1 MKAEFTRHGLRSRI
15 GQHRTDLKHH
25 PLDPVIVAGPW
36 LAAAGAVHAGARN
49 VAKSL
54 AHAGSDGQRPVH

>member
-1 MKAEFTRHGLRSRI
+1 VKAEFTHHGLRSRV
-15 GQHRTDLKHH
+15 GQHRTDLKHQ

-36 LAAAGAVHAGARN
+36 VAAAGAVYAGARG

-54 AHAGSDGQRPVH
+54 AQAGSNGVGPVH